1 MCYVIKVL
9 YMKRSKGNF
18 LQKNLKKKKN
28 TIVTDFLYQVE
39 QIKTRDLCPN
49 ICDEAQ
55 LGVFFQGWTVS

>member
-1 MCYVIKVL
+1 
-9 YMKRSKGNF
+9 MKRSKGNF